1 MKEITSV
8 MYPKLYDAI
17 HYKIEIRI
25 HHSLHKRTNKYVPM
39 VSIMRQLQELTDF

>member
-8 MYPKLYDAI
+8 MYHKIYHEI
-17 HYKIEIRI
+17 HFKIEILI

-39 VSIMRQLQELTDF
+39 VSIMNQLRRIITF